1 MTPAFLQ
8 TFNHTFHHYTINS
21 ASYLHVIRTS
31 HQHAK
36 PTDSRSYH
44 FMSSSSLTVSF
55 DGDPFRGIMSHLRDE
70 SGGNPKDTGVVLV
83 TAPTETHEEYPL
95 RNLLEYTDLLDK
107 CYWNFANGDPKPG
120 ENWLQFDFKSRRISL
135 TAYTV
140 RSGGSSHPKSWR
152 ITGSNDGQEWTEL
165 HAVSD
170 CKTLNG
176 PRKTETFVLDA
187 PTAEY
192 RMIRY
197 VQTDNQSPRAER
209 KYRINLKAIEFFG
222 TLSE

>member
-1 MTPAFLQ
+1 MA
-8 TFNHTFHHYTINS
+8 IRD
-21 ASYLHVIRTS
+21 AVI
-31 HQHAK
+31 AV
-36 PTDSRSYH
+36 D
-44 FMSSSSLTVSF
+44 F
-55 DGDPFRGIMSHLRDE
+55 DG
-70 SGGNPKDTGVVLV
+70 TVV
-83 TAPTETHEEYPL
+83 THEYPHVGRDAGAVPVL
-95 RNLLEYTDLLDK
+95 RELTDNGCRLILYTM
-107 CYWNFANGDPKPG
+107 
-120 ENWLQFDFKSRRISL
+120 
-135 TAYTV
+135 